1 MANRSV
7 FASQRGRFAPQTDI
21 RNAAGAAAYDLAP
34 AHKLAQLAMT
44 GTFGGGYYTDAQ
56 TQVREL
62 IELANTV
69 SPDFLARTAI
79 HARDKG
85 HMKDTPALLLAVLSG
100 RDPVLFARAFPK
112 VVTSGRVLRTF
123 VQIMRS
129 GQTGRKSLGSSPKA
143 MVQDWLN
150 KASDAQLLAAS
161 VGNDPSLADVIRMVH
176 PHPGSA
182 QREAFYAWLI
192 DRPADVSALPA
203 LVQDLLAFR
212 SGVSKQV
219 PAVPLQLL
227 GSLTLSPEQWGEV
240 ALMASW
246 QTLRQG
252 LNMLTRN
259 GAFARPEVVAHVSA
273 VLRDRE
279 RIKAAKALPYQLLA
293 TLQALDT
300 AVPPALRDALH
311 DAMECAVDNVPR
323 LEGRVVVCP
332 DVSGSMLSPVTGYR
346 GSATTAVRCIDV
358 AALVAAAL
366 KRSNPAALILPFEV
380 RVRDIA
386 LEPRDTILTN
396 ARRLA
401 ELGGGATDC
410 AAPLAWLNAR
420 HETADL
426 VVFVSDNQSWGN
438 AQAKRLPSG
447 MMQEWTK
454 LKVRNPAARLVC
466 IDIQPYGTAQ
476 AAERDDVLNIGGFSD
491 AAFKQMGAFA
501 SGQMEAS
508 HWVGQ
513 IMAQPV

>member
-7 FASQRGRFAPQTDI
+7 FASLRGRFAPQADI

-56 TQVREL
+56 TQACNL
-62 IELANTV
+62 IELANTA
-69 SPDFLARTAI
+69 SPDFLARAAI
-79 HARDKG
+79 YARDKG

-100 RDPVLFARAFPK
+100 RDPVLFGRVFSK
-112 VVTSGRVLRTF
+112 VITSGRMLRTF

-129 GQTGRKSLGSSPKA
+129 GKTGRKSLGSRPKA

-150 KASDAQLLAAS
+150 AASDTQLLAAS

-176 PHPGSA
+176 PRPGNP

-192 DRPADVSALPA
+192 DRPADVAALPTI
-203 LVQDLLAFR
+203 VQDLLAFR
-212 SGVSKQV
+212 AGETEQV
-219 PAVPLQLL
+219 PAVPFQLL
-227 GSLTLSPEQWGEV
+227 SSLPLSPEQWGAV
-240 ALMASW
+240 ARTASW
-246 QTLRQG
+246 QTLRQA

-259 GAFARPEVVAHVSA
+259 GAFADPAVVAHVA
-273 VLRDRE
+273 DVLRDRE

-293 TLQALDT
+293 TLRAVDA
-300 AVPPALRDALH
+300 AVPEPLRDALH
-311 DAMECAVDNVPR
+311 DAMELAVDNVPCFA
-323 LEGRVVVCP
+323 GRVVVCP

-346 GSATTAVRCIDV
+346 GSATTAVRCVDV
-358 AALVAAAL
+358 AALVAAAI
-366 KRSNPAALILPFEV
+366 KRSNPTARILPFEE
-380 RVRDIA
+380 RVRNIA

-401 ELGGGATDC
+401 ELGGGGTDC
-410 AAPLAWLNAR
+410 AAPLAWLNVR
-420 HETADL
+420 KKDADL

-438 AQAKRLPSG
+438 AQEDGKPTG
-447 MMQEWTK
+447 MMLEWTK
-454 LKVRNPAARLVC
+454 LKHRNPAARLVC

-476 AAERDDVLNIGGFSD
+476 AAERDDILNIGGFSD
-491 AAFKQMGAFA
+491 AAFDQMATFA
-501 SGQMEAS
+501 SGQMDAS

-513 IMAQPV
+513 IMAEPL